1 MRAIR
6 AEKQGGPEVMQ
17 LVDVATPKPGAGQVL
32 IRVEAAGVNFI
43 DIYQRSGVYVVPL
56 PLSMGLEGAGTIEE
70 LGGGVEGLKTGMRV
84 AWAHVQGSYATHLVA
99 PAEKLVAVPEG
110 VSPQLAAAIMLQGS
124 TAHYLVNDT
133 FPLQAGQTCLVHAAA
148 GGVGLILCQLA
159 KKKGARIIG
168 TVGNEEKA
176 ALARGAGADE
186 LVIYA
191 RQDFEAEARR
201 ITGGKGV
208 DVVYDSV
215 GKDTWER
222 SLRSLRPRGMMVLFG
237 QSSGAVPP
245 INPQLLNQHGSL
257 FFTRPSLVHYTATRA
272 ELLGRATALF
282 GLIRDGKLSVRI
294 GATVPLAQAAQA
306 HEMLAARKTTGKVL
320 LQP

>member
-17 LVDVATPKPGAGQVL
+17 LVEVATPKPGAGQAL
-32 IRVEAAGVNFI
+32 LRVEAAGVNFI
-43 DIYQRSGVYVVPL
+43 DIYQRSGAYPMALPL
-56 PLSMGLEGAGTIEE
+56 PVGLEGAGIIEE
-70 LGGGVEGLKTGMRV
+70 LGSGVEGLKTGMRV
-84 AWAHVQGSYATHLVA
+84 AWTHVPGSYATHLVA
-99 PAEKLVAVPEG
+99 PAEKLVVVPEG
-110 VSPQLAAAIMLQGS
+110 VSPQIAAATMLQGM

-133 FPLQAGQTCLVHAAA
+133 FPLKAGQTCLVHAAA

-159 KKKGARIIG
+159 KRKGARIIA

-186 LVIYA
+186 VIVYA
-191 RQDFEAEARR
+191 RQDFEHEARR
-201 ITGGKGV
+201 LTQGKGV
-208 DVVYDSV
+208 DVAYDSV

-222 SLRSLRPRGMMVLFG
+222 SLRSLRTRGMLVLYG
-237 QSSGAVPP
+237 QSSGAVPLL
-245 INPQLLNQHGSL
+245 NAQLLNQHGSL
-257 FFTRPSLVHYTATRA
+257 FLTRPSLHHYISTRA
-272 ELLGRATALF
+272 ELLARSGELF
-282 GLIRDGKLSVRI
+282 GLIREGKLSVRI

-306 HEMLAARKTTGKVL
+306 HEMLAGRQTTGKVL

>member
-17 LVDVATPKPGAGQVL
+17 LVEIATPKPGAGQAL
-32 IRVEAAGVNFI
+32 IRVEAAGVNFV
-43 DIYQRSGVYVVPL
+43 DIYQRSGAYTMALPVP
-56 PLSMGLEGAGTIEE
+56 MGLEGAGTIEE
-70 LGGGVEGLKTGMRV
+70 LGSGVEGLKIGMRV
-84 AWAHVQGSYATHLVA
+84 AWAQVQGSYATHLVA
-99 PAEKLVAVPEG
+99 PAEKLVAVPEE
-110 VSPQLAAAIMLQGS
+110 VSAQLAAAVMLQGT

-159 KKKGARIIG
+159 KRKGARIIA
-168 TVGNEEKA
+168 TAGNDEKA

-186 LVIYA
+186 VIVYA
-191 RQDFEAEARR
+191 RQDFEAETRR
-201 ITGGKGV
+201 MTGGKGV
-208 DVVYDSV
+208 DVAYDSV

-222 SLRSLRPRGMMVLFG
+222 SLRSLRPRGMLVLFG

-245 INPQLLNQHGSL
+245 LSPQLLYQHGSL
-257 FFTRPSLVHYTATRA
+257 FLTRPSLMHYTATRA
-272 ELLGRATALF
+272 ELLGRATAIF
-282 GLIRDGKLSVRI
+282 ALIRDGKLSVRI
-294 GATVPLAQAAQA
+294 GATLPLAQAAQA